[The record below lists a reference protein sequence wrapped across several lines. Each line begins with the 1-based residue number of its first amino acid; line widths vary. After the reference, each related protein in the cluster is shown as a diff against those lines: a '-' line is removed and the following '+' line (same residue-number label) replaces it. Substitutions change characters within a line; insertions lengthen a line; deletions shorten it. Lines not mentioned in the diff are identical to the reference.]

1 MVIRAACGGRRGFD
15 TPFRKDGCGAG
26 GDNGVGC
33 DVKAGGRRSDT
44 LWRNWWG
51 TIVSPHE
58 TLRRLSEAGLSI
70 TSCIAYGLFPLL
82 YSVSL
87 LIAYQQ
93 GATPILWR
101 PWVTIIPFE
110 RYYLWEAVFLV
121 PLGFQLWITFA
132 AVAHLLAK
140 AQHGE
145 GTYERTAA
153 VFAYTYSVPL
163 VVLMWLPDQ
172 LQFLA
177 YGTDIRG
184 ALVAVYG
191 SAAGL
196 WVLVLSAMGLRMVH
210 GLTATRS
217 LVTAGAA
224 AALSYAPAGLLLI
237 R

>member
-1 MVIRAACGGRRGFD
+1 LG
-15 TPFRKDGCGAG
+15 
-26 GDNGVGC
+26 
-33 DVKAGGRRSDT
+33 S

-51 TIVSPHE
+51 TIVSPRE
-58 TLRRLSEAGLSI
+58 TLQQLSEAGLSA

-87 LIAYQQ
+87 LVAYQQ
-93 GATPILWR
+93 GATPALWR
-101 PWVTIIPFE
+101 PWVIIIPFE

-121 PLGFQLWITFA
+121 PLSFQLWITFA
-132 AVAHLLAK
+132 AVAHLLAR

-145 GTYERTAA
+145 GTYESTAA

-177 YGTDIRG
+177 YGLETRG

-196 WVLVLSAMGLRMVH
+196 WAVALSAMGLRIVH
-210 GLTATRS
+210 GLTVTRS
-217 LVTAGAA
+217 LVTAAAA

>member
-101 PWVTIIPFE
+101 PWVRTECPAAHASDARSTRPPLRSGYPHLNGKPFRTGVHHTPFE
-110 RYYLWEAVFLV
+110 PR
-121 PLGFQLWITFA
+121 
-132 AVAHLLAK
+132 
-140 AQHGE
+140 
-145 GTYERTAA
+145 
-153 VFAYTYSVPL
+153 
-163 VVLMWLPDQ
+163 
-172 LQFLA
+172 
-177 YGTDIRG
+177 
-184 ALVAVYG
+184 
-191 SAAGL
+191 
-196 WVLVLSAMGLRMVH
+196 
-210 GLTATRS
+210 
-217 LVTAGAA
+217 
-224 AALSYAPAGLLLI
+224 
-237 R
+237 